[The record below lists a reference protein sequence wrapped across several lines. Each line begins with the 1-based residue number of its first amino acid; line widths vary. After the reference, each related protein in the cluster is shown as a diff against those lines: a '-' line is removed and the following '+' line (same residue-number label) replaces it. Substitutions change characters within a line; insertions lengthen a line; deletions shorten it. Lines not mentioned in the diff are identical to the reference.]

1 MLIFSNLLNTTSEQQ
16 NEFFSLSQQRRIFP
30 NFTQFDFE
38 SNSVT
43 ATFGP
48 VLPSLNGGIILCVL
62 RNTAPDSRRRKR
74 IPINNIREC
83 GGITN
88 INVTGELHYMLSV
101 FIKSIAFNDSTSTY
115 RYNIIRTLHLHACT
129 SRVK

>member
-1 MLIFSNLLNTTSEQQ
+1 MLIFNLLSTTSEQQ

-48 VLPSLNGGIILCVL
+48 VLPSLNGGIILCIL

-88 INVTGELHYMLSV
+88 INVTGECTLIML
-101 FIKSIAFNDSTSTY
+101 
-115 RYNIIRTLHLHACT
+115 
-129 SRVK
+129 